1 MTKLAQEQWEIE
13 LERTSWQSIFEEER
27 KIFLLEASNCTC
39 TVALPIQTHKEKI
52 VSNARVK
59 TEGQ

>member
-39 TVALPIQTHKEKI
+39 TVALPIQTHK
-52 VSNARVK
+52 
-59 TEGQ
+59 